1 MSDISFSITSC
12 MLEDSPNKKAL
23 TPDKNGIYKGLCMMV
38 IGDQAS
44 QNGKVYEKE
53 SMMDCLTNPNGSFYK
68 KLKAGG
74 LSGEYGHPDIRSEAD
89 LPRIGRIEMKNV
101 SHVIVR
107 AYTGKPTERGNVPV
121 YADIRPYGPY
131 GQYLKD
137 SLESPVINTA
147 FSLRSLV
154 EKIGTTPDG
163 NIRQR
168 VMALVT
174 WDAVD
179 VGGYRC
185 AAKVAPRESIEGL
198 EIPIRPEKKNDILKT
213 MVSQEVITDQ
223 ELQDIL
229 QVDRVVINHTTYD
242 VDMNG
247 VYADGAPV
255 SLFHSLFRKK

>member
-1 MSDISFSITSC
+1 MSDISFSISSC
-12 MLEDSPNKKAL
+12 MLEGSPNSKAL
-23 TPDKNGIYKGLCMMV
+23 TPDKDGVYKGLCMMV
-38 IGDQAS
+38 IGDQPS

-53 SMMDCLTNPNGSFYK
+53 SMLDCLTNPGCAFYK

-74 LSGEYGHPDIRSEAD
+74 LCGEYGHPYITREEELS
-89 LPRIGRIEMKNV
+89 RIAVIDMKNV
-101 SHVIVR
+101 SHVVVR
-107 AYTGKPTERGNVPV
+107 AYTGEKTERGNVPV

-131 GQYLKD
+131 GQYLRE
-137 SLESPVINTA
+137 SLESSVINTA

-154 EKIGTTPDG
+154 EKIGTTPEG

-185 AAKVAPRESIEGL
+185 AAKVAPKDSIENL
-198 EIPIRPEKKNDILKT
+198 SLPADKFRRENLLKT

-223 ELQDIL
+223 QLQDIL
-229 QVDRVVINHTTYD
+229 QMDKIVINRTTYD
-242 VDMNG
+242 VDAEG
-247 VYADGAPV
+247 LYQDGRPV
-255 SLFHSLFRKK
+255 SVFHTLFRQ